1 MWRLRGMQMLEPTSE
16 TSYKKRSIRIR
27 SDLLLGCFGWGL
39 IGWLALLGSLDL
51 CAQDVLPEAPSKPRM
66 PAPLDSKDDSE
77 PKGIT
82 YVSLDPGLKSLF
94 SGEDPKSLAD
104 LKALQDQQ
112 SKVAAKINQVTV
124 NLQHG
129 STQGSGV
136 LINDDGYIL
145 TAAHVAGKPKQK
157 MWVVLHDGRR
167 VEGVSMGVNR
177 DTDAGLVR
185 ILKNRDQNNQPWPHA
200 ALPAVGERVKSGQW
214 CIAGGHPGGWMSD
227 RPAVIRVGRIL
238 RVTDS
243 TIVSD
248 CSLIGGDSGGPLF
261 DLQGKLIGI
270 HSRIGID
277 VDDNMHVPMNVYMDS
292 WDRLANSEAWGVLP
306 GFRPIIGVTADRQSD
321 TKNECVIGTVAPRG
335 PAAKAGIA
343 PGDRIVRF
351 NGTEINS
358 FDRLK
363 EEVDAMVPGE
373 RVNVEVLRDGQKVNL
388 KLIIGVSDEP

>member
-1 MWRLRGMQMLEPTSE
+1 MLRLAKRIVLLCMGLVVLE
-16 TSYKKRSIRIR
+16 
-27 SDLLLGCFGWGL
+27 LLG
-39 IGWLALLGSLDL
+39 ASLQVR
-51 CAQDVLPEAPSKPRM
+51 AQDVLQEAPAKPRM
-66 PAPLDSKDDSE
+66 SAPVDRTVDGE
-77 PKGIT
+77 TKGAT
-82 YVSLDPGLKSLF
+82 YVSLDPSLNRLF
-94 SGEDPKSLAD
+94 SGEDPKSLTD
-104 LKALQDQQ
+104 LKALQTQQ
-112 SKVAAKINQVTV
+112 SKVAAKIHQVTV

-136 LINDDGYIL
+136 LINEEGYIL

-185 ILKNRDQNNQPWPHA
+185 ILKTRDENNQPWPHA
-200 ALPAVGERVKSGQW
+200 ALPAVGERVKTGQW
-214 CIAGGHPGGWMSD
+214 CIAGGHPGGWVSD
-227 RPAVIRVGRIL
+227 RPAVIRIGRIL
-238 RVTDS
+238 AVTDS
-243 TIVSD
+243 TVVSD

-277 VDDNMHVPMNVYMDS
+277 VDDNMHVPMNVYMES

-321 TKNECVIGTVAPRG
+321 TKSECIIGTVAPRG
-335 PAAKAGIA
+335 PAAKAGIV

-351 NGTEINS
+351 HNADITN

-373 RVNVEVLRDGQKVNL
+373 RVNVEVLRDGKKVNL

>member
-1 MWRLRGMQMLEPTSE
+1 MLRLAKPFVLLCTG
-16 TSYKKRSIRIR
+16 
-27 SDLLLGCFGWGL
+27 LLGLGL
-39 IGWLALLGSLDL
+39 VGLGPLGAGVQVH
-51 CAQDVLPEAPSKPRM
+51 AQDVLPEAPAKPRM
-66 PAPLDSKDDSE
+66 SAPVDRTVDGE
-77 PKGIT
+77 TKGAT
-82 YVSLDPGLKSLF
+82 YVSLDPSLNRLF
-94 SGEDPKSLAD
+94 SGEDPKSLTD
-104 LKALQDQQ
+104 LKALQTQQ
-112 SKVAAKINQVTV
+112 SKVAAKIHQVTV

-136 LINDDGYIL
+136 LINEDGYIL

-185 ILKNRDQNNQPWPHA
+185 ILKTRDENNQPWPHA
-200 ALPAVGERVKSGQW
+200 ALPAVGERVKTGQW
-214 CIAGGHPGGWMSD
+214 CIAGGHPGGWVSD

-238 RVTDS
+238 AVTDS
-243 TIVSD
+243 TVVSD

-277 VDDNMHVPMNVYMDS
+277 VDDNMHVPMNVYMES

-321 TKNECVIGTVAPRG
+321 TKSECIIGTVAPRG
-335 PAAKAGIA
+335 PAAKAGIV

-351 NGTEINS
+351 HNAEITN

-373 RVNVEVLRDGQKVNL
+373 RVNVEVLRDGKKVNL

>member
-1 MWRLRGMQMLEPTSE
+1 MGSTAFRGIGMLRLAKRIVLLSTGLVVLE
-16 TSYKKRSIRIR
+16 
-27 SDLLLGCFGWGL
+27 LLG
-39 IGWLALLGSLDL
+39 ASLQVR
-51 CAQDVLPEAPSKPRM
+51 AQDVLPEAPAKPRM
-66 PAPLDSKDDSE
+66 SAPVDRTVDGE
-77 PKGIT
+77 TKGAT
-82 YVSLDPGLKSLF
+82 YVSLDPSLNRLF
-94 SGEDPKSLAD
+94 SGEDPKSLTD
-104 LKALQDQQ
+104 LKALQTQQ
-112 SKVAAKINQVTV
+112 SKVAAKIHQVTV

-136 LINDDGYIL
+136 LINEDGYIL

-185 ILKNRDQNNQPWPHA
+185 ILKTRDENNQPWPHA
-200 ALPAVGERVKSGQW
+200 SLPAVGERVKSGQW
-214 CIAGGHPGGWMSD
+214 CIAGGHPGGWVSD
-227 RPAVIRVGRIL
+227 RPAVIRIGRIL
-238 RVTDS
+238 AVTDS
-243 TIVSD
+243 TVVSD

-277 VDDNMHVPMNVYMDS
+277 VDDNMHVPMNVYMES

-321 TKNECVIGTVAPRG
+321 TKSECIIGTVAPRG
-335 PAAKAGIA
+335 PAAKAGIV

-351 NGTEINS
+351 HNADIAN

-373 RVNVEVLRDGQKVNL
+373 RVNVEVLRDGKKVNL

>member
-1 MWRLRGMQMLEPTSE
+1 MGSTAFRGIGMLRLAKPFVLLCTG
-16 TSYKKRSIRIR
+16 
-27 SDLLLGCFGWGL
+27 LLGLGL
-39 IGWLALLGSLDL
+39 VGLGPLGAGL
-51 CAQDVLPEAPSKPRM
+51 QVHAQDVLPEAPAKPRM
-66 PAPLDSKDDSE
+66 SAPVDRTVDGE
-77 PKGIT
+77 TKGAT
-82 YVSLDPGLKSLF
+82 YVSLDPSLNRLF
-94 SGEDPKSLAD
+94 SGEDPKSLTD
-104 LKALQDQQ
+104 LKALQTQQ
-112 SKVAAKINQVTV
+112 SKVAAKIHQVTV

-136 LINDDGYIL
+136 LINEDGYIL

-185 ILKNRDQNNQPWPHA
+185 ILKTRDENNQPWPHA
-200 ALPAVGERVKSGQW
+200 ALPAVGERVKTGQW
-214 CIAGGHPGGWMSD
+214 CIAGGHPGGWVSD

-238 RVTDS
+238 AVTDS
-243 TIVSD
+243 TVVSD

-277 VDDNMHVPMNVYMDS
+277 VDDNMHVPMNVYMES

-321 TKNECVIGTVAPRG
+321 TKSECIIGTVAPRG
-335 PAAKAGIA
+335 PAAKAGII

-351 NGTEINS
+351 HNAEITN
-358 FDRLK
+358 FDRLT

-373 RVNVEVLRDGQKVNL
+373 RVNVEVLRDGKKVNL

>member
-1 MWRLRGMQMLEPTSE
+1 MLQPASDNGCEKS
-16 TSYKKRSIRIR
+16 SIRLQTVGFFALFCLSSAIWCIR
-27 SDLLLGCFGWGL
+27 ATG
-39 IGWLALLGSLDL
+39 
-51 CAQDVLPEAPSKPRM
+51 QDVLPEGPLKSKVAAPS
-66 PAPLDSKDDSE
+66 DSGVGGE

-82 YVSLDPGLKSLF
+82 FVSLDPILDRLF
-94 SGEDPKSLAD
+94 LGEDPKSLAD
-104 LKALQDQQ
+104 LKSLQTQQ
-112 SKVAAKINQVTV
+112 SKVAAKIHQVTV

-136 LINDDGYIL
+136 LINEDGYIL

-167 VEGVSMGVNR
+167 VEAVSMGVNR

-200 ALPAVGERVKSGQW
+200 TLPAVGERVKTGQW

-277 VDDNMHVPMNVYMDS
+277 VDDNMHVPMTVYMDS

-321 TKNECVIGTVAPRG
+321 TKSECVIGTVAPRG
-335 PAAKAGIA
+335 PAAKAGIM

-351 NGTEINS
+351 NSAEITS

-373 RVNVEVLRDGQKVNL
+373 RVSIEVLRDGQKVNL

>member
-1 MWRLRGMQMLEPTSE
+1 MGSTAFRGIGMLRLAKRIVLLCSGLVVLE
-16 TSYKKRSIRIR
+16 
-27 SDLLLGCFGWGL
+27 LLG
-39 IGWLALLGSLDL
+39 ASLQVR
-51 CAQDVLPEAPSKPRM
+51 AQDVLPEAPAKPRM
-66 PAPLDSKDDSE
+66 SAPVDRTVDGE
-77 PKGIT
+77 TKGAT
-82 YVSLDPGLKSLF
+82 YVSLDPSLNRLF
-94 SGEDPKSLAD
+94 SGEDPKSLTD
-104 LKALQDQQ
+104 LKALQTQQ
-112 SKVAAKINQVTV
+112 SKVAAKIHQVTV

-136 LINDDGYIL
+136 LINEEGYIL

-185 ILKNRDQNNQPWPHA
+185 ILKTRDENNQPWPHA
-200 ALPAVGERVKSGQW
+200 ALPAVGERVKTGQW
-214 CIAGGHPGGWMSD
+214 CIAGGHPGGWVSD
-227 RPAVIRVGRIL
+227 RPAVIRIGRIL
-238 RVTDS
+238 AVTDS
-243 TIVSD
+243 TVVSD

-277 VDDNMHVPMNVYMDS
+277 VDDNMHVPMNVYMES

-321 TKNECVIGTVAPRG
+321 TKSECIIGTVAPRG
-335 PAAKAGIA
+335 PAAKAGIV

-351 NGTEINS
+351 HNADITN

-373 RVNVEVLRDGQKVNL
+373 RVNVEVLRDGKRVNL

>member
-1 MWRLRGMQMLEPTSE
+1 MLRLAKPFVLLCTG
-16 TSYKKRSIRIR
+16 
-27 SDLLLGCFGWGL
+27 LLGLGL
-39 IGWLALLGSLDL
+39 VGLGPLGVGL
-51 CAQDVLPEAPSKPRM
+51 QVHAQDVLPEAPAKPRM
-66 PAPLDSKDDSE
+66 SAPVDRTVDGE
-77 PKGIT
+77 TKGAT
-82 YVSLDPGLKSLF
+82 YVSLDPSLNRLF
-94 SGEDPKSLAD
+94 SGEDPKSLTD
-104 LKALQDQQ
+104 LKALQTQQ
-112 SKVAAKINQVTV
+112 SKVAAKIHQVTV

-136 LINDDGYIL
+136 LINEDGYIL

-185 ILKNRDQNNQPWPHA
+185 ILKTRDENNQPWPHA
-200 ALPAVGERVKSGQW
+200 ALPAVGERVKTGQW
-214 CIAGGHPGGWMSD
+214 CIAGGHPGGWVSD

-238 RVTDS
+238 AVTDS
-243 TIVSD
+243 TVVSD

-277 VDDNMHVPMNVYMDS
+277 VDDNMHVPMNVYMES

-321 TKNECVIGTVAPRG
+321 TKSECIIGTVAPRG
-335 PAAKAGIA
+335 PAAKAGIV

-351 NGTEINS
+351 HNAEITN

-373 RVNVEVLRDGQKVNL
+373 RVNVEVLRDGKKVNL

>member
-1 MWRLRGMQMLEPTSE
+1 MLRLAKPFVLLCTG
-16 TSYKKRSIRIR
+16 
-27 SDLLLGCFGWGL
+27 LLGLGL
-39 IGWLALLGSLDL
+39 VGLGPLGAGL
-51 CAQDVLPEAPSKPRM
+51 QVHAQDVLPEAPAKPRM
-66 PAPLDSKDDSE
+66 SAPVDRTVDGE
-77 PKGIT
+77 TKGAT
-82 YVSLDPGLKSLF
+82 YVSLDPSLNRLF
-94 SGEDPKSLAD
+94 SGEDPKSLTD
-104 LKALQDQQ
+104 LKALQTQQ
-112 SKVAAKINQVTV
+112 SKVAAKIHQVTV

-136 LINDDGYIL
+136 LINEDGYIL

-185 ILKNRDQNNQPWPHA
+185 ILKTRDENNQPWPHA
-200 ALPAVGERVKSGQW
+200 ALPAVGERVKTGQW
-214 CIAGGHPGGWMSD
+214 CIAGGHPGGWVSD

-238 RVTDS
+238 AVTDS
-243 TIVSD
+243 TVVSD

-261 DLQGKLIGI
+261 DLQGKLVGI

-277 VDDNMHVPMNVYMDS
+277 VDDNMHVPMNVYMES

-321 TKNECVIGTVAPRG
+321 TKSECIIGTVAPRG
-335 PAAKAGIA
+335 PAAKAGII

-351 NGTEINS
+351 HNAEITN

-373 RVNVEVLRDGQKVNL
+373 RVNVEVLRDGKKVNL

>member
-1 MWRLRGMQMLEPTSE
+1 MLRLAKPFVLLCTG
-16 TSYKKRSIRIR
+16 
-27 SDLLLGCFGWGL
+27 LLGLGL
-39 IGWLALLGSLDL
+39 VGLGPLGAGL
-51 CAQDVLPEAPSKPRM
+51 QVHAQDVLPEVPAKPRM
-66 PAPLDSKDDSE
+66 SAPVDRTVDGE
-77 PKGIT
+77 TKGAT
-82 YVSLDPGLKSLF
+82 YVSLDPSLNRLF
-94 SGEDPKSLAD
+94 SGEDPKSLTD
-104 LKALQDQQ
+104 LKALQTQQ
-112 SKVAAKINQVTV
+112 SKVAAKIHQVTV

-136 LINDDGYIL
+136 LINEDGYIL

-185 ILKNRDQNNQPWPHA
+185 ILKTRDENNQPWPHA
-200 ALPAVGERVKSGQW
+200 ALPAVGERVKTGQW
-214 CIAGGHPGGWMSD
+214 CIAGGHPGGWVSD

-238 RVTDS
+238 AVTDS
-243 TIVSD
+243 TVVSD

-277 VDDNMHVPMNVYMDS
+277 VDDNMHVPMNVYMES

-321 TKNECVIGTVAPRG
+321 TKSECIIGTVAPRG
-335 PAAKAGIA
+335 PAAKAGIV

-351 NGTEINS
+351 HNAEITN

-373 RVNVEVLRDGQKVNL
+373 RVNVEVLRDGKKVNL

>member
-1 MWRLRGMQMLEPTSE
+1 MLRLAKPFV
-16 TSYKKRSIRIR
+16 
-27 SDLLLGCFGWGL
+27 LLCTGL
-39 IGWLALLGSLDL
+39 IGLGLVGL
-51 CAQDVLPEAPSKPRM
+51 GPLGAGLQVHAQDVLPEAPAKPRM
-66 PAPLDSKDDSE
+66 SAPVDRTVDGE
-77 PKGIT
+77 TKGAT
-82 YVSLDPGLKSLF
+82 YVSLDPSLNRLF
-94 SGEDPKSLAD
+94 SGEDPKSLTD
-104 LKALQDQQ
+104 LKALQTQQ
-112 SKVAAKINQVTV
+112 SKVAAKIHQVTV

-136 LINDDGYIL
+136 LINEDGYIL

-185 ILKNRDQNNQPWPHA
+185 ILKTRDENNQPWPHA
-200 ALPAVGERVKSGQW
+200 ALPAVGERVKTGQW
-214 CIAGGHPGGWMSD
+214 CIAGGHPGGWVSD

-238 RVTDS
+238 AVTDS
-243 TIVSD
+243 TVVSD

-277 VDDNMHVPMNVYMDS
+277 VDDNMHVPMNVYMES

-321 TKNECVIGTVAPRG
+321 TKSECIIGTVAPRG
-335 PAAKAGIA
+335 PAAKAGIV
-343 PGDRIVRF
+343 PGDRIIRF
-351 NGTEINS
+351 HNAEITN

-373 RVNVEVLRDGQKVNL
+373 RVNVEVLRDGKKVNL

>member
-1 MWRLRGMQMLEPTSE
+1 MLRLAKRIVLLSTGLVVLE
-16 TSYKKRSIRIR
+16 
-27 SDLLLGCFGWGL
+27 LLG
-39 IGWLALLGSLDL
+39 ASLQVR
-51 CAQDVLPEAPSKPRM
+51 AQDVLPEAPAKPRM
-66 PAPLDSKDDSE
+66 SAPVDRTVDGE
-77 PKGIT
+77 TKGAT
-82 YVSLDPGLKSLF
+82 YVSLDPSLNRLF
-94 SGEDPKSLAD
+94 SGEDPKSLTD
-104 LKALQDQQ
+104 LKALQTQQ
-112 SKVAAKINQVTV
+112 SKVAAKIHQVTV

-136 LINDDGYIL
+136 LINEEGYIL

-185 ILKNRDQNNQPWPHA
+185 ILKTRDENNQPWPHA
-200 ALPAVGERVKSGQW
+200 ALPAVGERVKTGQW
-214 CIAGGHPGGWMSD
+214 CIAGGHPGGWVSD
-227 RPAVIRVGRIL
+227 RPAVIRIGRIL
-238 RVTDS
+238 AVTD
-243 TIVSD
+243 TTVVSD

-277 VDDNMHVPMNVYMDS
+277 VDDNMHVPMNVYMES

-321 TKNECVIGTVAPRG
+321 TKSECIIGTVAPRG
-335 PAAKAGIA
+335 PAAKAGIV

-351 NGTEINS
+351 HNADITN

-373 RVNVEVLRDGQKVNL
+373 RVNVEVLRDGKKVNL

>member
-1 MWRLRGMQMLEPTSE
+1 MLRLAKPFV
-16 TSYKKRSIRIR
+16 
-27 SDLLLGCFGWGL
+27 LLCTGL
-39 IGWLALLGSLDL
+39 IGLGLVGL
-51 CAQDVLPEAPSKPRM
+51 GPLGAGLQVHAQDVLPEAPAKPRM
-66 PAPLDSKDDSE
+66 SAPVDRTVDGE
-77 PKGIT
+77 TKGAT
-82 YVSLDPGLKSLF
+82 YVSLDPSLNRLF
-94 SGEDPKSLAD
+94 SGEDPKSLTD
-104 LKALQDQQ
+104 LKALQTQQ
-112 SKVAAKINQVTV
+112 SKVAAKIHQVTV

-136 LINDDGYIL
+136 LINEDGYIL

-185 ILKNRDQNNQPWPHA
+185 ILKTRDENNQPWPHA
-200 ALPAVGERVKSGQW
+200 ALPAVGERVKTGQW
-214 CIAGGHPGGWMSD
+214 CIAGGHPGGWVSD

-238 RVTDS
+238 AVTDS
-243 TIVSD
+243 TVVSD

-277 VDDNMHVPMNVYMDS
+277 VDDNMHVPMNVYMES

-321 TKNECVIGTVAPRG
+321 TKSECIIGTVAPRG
-335 PAAKAGIA
+335 PAAKAGIV

-351 NGTEINS
+351 HNAEITN

-373 RVNVEVLRDGQKVNL
+373 RVNVEVLRDGKKVNL

>member
-1 MWRLRGMQMLEPTSE
+1 MLEPTSK
-16 TSYKKRSIRIR
+16 TCGGKSSNRIYPDVLVGFFWFMAVIC
-27 SDLLLGCFGWGL
+27 SLGV
-39 IGWLALLGSLDL
+39 S
-51 CAQDVLPEAPSKPRM
+51 AQDVLPEAPSKPRM
-66 PAPLDSKDDSE
+66 PVPKDAKSDTE
-77 PKGIT
+77 PKGTT
-82 YVSLDPGLKSLF
+82 YVSLDPSLKSLF
-94 SGEDPKSLAD
+94 QGEDPKSLAD

-136 LINDDGYIL
+136 LINEDGYIL

-214 CIAGGHPGGWMSD
+214 CIAGGHPGGWMAD

-321 TKNECVIGTVAPRG
+321 TKNECVVGTVAPRG

-358 FDRLK
+358 FDKLK
-363 EEVDAMVPGE
+363 EEVDSMVPGE
-373 RVNVEVLRDGQKVNL
+373 RVNIEVLRDGQKVNL

>member
-1 MWRLRGMQMLEPTSE
+1 MGSTAFRGIGMLRLAKPFVLLCTG
-16 TSYKKRSIRIR
+16 
-27 SDLLLGCFGWGL
+27 LLGLGL
-39 IGWLALLGSLDL
+39 VGLGPLGAGL
-51 CAQDVLPEAPSKPRM
+51 QVHAQDVLPEAPAKPRM
-66 PAPLDSKDDSE
+66 SAPVDRTVDGE
-77 PKGIT
+77 TKGAT
-82 YVSLDPGLKSLF
+82 YVSLDPSLNRLF
-94 SGEDPKSLAD
+94 SGEDPKSLTD
-104 LKALQDQQ
+104 LKALQTQQ
-112 SKVAAKINQVTV
+112 SKVAAKIHQVTV

-136 LINDDGYIL
+136 LINEDGYIL

-185 ILKNRDQNNQPWPHA
+185 ILKTRDENNQPWPHA
-200 ALPAVGERVKSGQW
+200 ALPAVGERVKTGQW
-214 CIAGGHPGGWMSD
+214 CIAGGHPGGWVSD

-238 RVTDS
+238 AVTDS
-243 TIVSD
+243 TVVSD

-277 VDDNMHVPMNVYMDS
+277 VDDNMHVPMNVYMES

-321 TKNECVIGTVAPRG
+321 TKSECIIGTVAPRG
-335 PAAKAGIA
+335 PAAKAGIV

-351 NGTEINS
+351 HNAEITN

-373 RVNVEVLRDGQKVNL
+373 RVNVEVLRDGKKVNL

>member
-1 MWRLRGMQMLEPTSE
+1 MLRLAKPFVLLCTG
-16 TSYKKRSIRIR
+16 
-27 SDLLLGCFGWGL
+27 LLGLGL
-39 IGWLALLGSLDL
+39 VGLGPLGAGL
-51 CAQDVLPEAPSKPRM
+51 QVHAQDVLPEAPAKPRM
-66 PAPLDSKDDSE
+66 SAPVDRTVDGE
-77 PKGIT
+77 TKGAT
-82 YVSLDPGLKSLF
+82 YVSLDPGLNRLF
-94 SGEDPKSLAD
+94 SGEDPKSLTD
-104 LKALQDQQ
+104 LKALQTQQ
-112 SKVAAKINQVTV
+112 SKVAAKIHQVTV

-136 LINDDGYIL
+136 LINEDGYIL

-185 ILKNRDQNNQPWPHA
+185 ILKTRDENNQPWPHA
-200 ALPAVGERVKSGQW
+200 ALPAVGERVKTGQW
-214 CIAGGHPGGWMSD
+214 CIAGGHPGGWVSD

-238 RVTDS
+238 AVTDS
-243 TIVSD
+243 TVVSD

-277 VDDNMHVPMNVYMDS
+277 VDDNMHVPMNVYMES

-321 TKNECVIGTVAPRG
+321 TKSECIIGTVAPRG
-335 PAAKAGIA
+335 PAAKAGIV

-351 NGTEINS
+351 HNAEITN

-373 RVNVEVLRDGQKVNL
+373 RVNVEVLRDGKKVNL

>member
-1 MWRLRGMQMLEPTSE
+1 LKSKV
-16 TSYKKRSIRIR
+16 S
-27 SDLLLGCFGWGL
+27 
-39 IGWLALLGSLDL
+39 
-51 CAQDVLPEAPSKPRM
+51 APS
-66 PAPLDSKDDSE
+66 DSGVGGE

-82 YVSLDPGLKSLF
+82 FVSLDPTLDRLF
-94 SGEDPKSLAD
+94 LGEDPKSLAD
-104 LKALQDQQ
+104 LKALQTQQ
-112 SKVAAKINQVTV
+112 SKVAAKIHQVTV

-136 LINDDGYIL
+136 LINEDGYIL

-167 VEGVSMGVNR
+167 VEAVSMGVNR

-200 ALPAVGERVKSGQW
+200 TLPAVGERVKTGQW

-277 VDDNMHVPMNVYMDS
+277 VDDNMHVPMTVYMES

-321 TKNECVIGTVAPRG
+321 TKRECVIGTVAPRG
-335 PAAKAGIA
+335 PAAKAGII

-351 NGTEINS
+351 NSAEITS

-373 RVNVEVLRDGQKVNL
+373 RVSIEVLRDGQKVNL

>member
-1 MWRLRGMQMLEPTSE
+1 MGSTAFRGIGMLRLAKPFV
-16 TSYKKRSIRIR
+16 
-27 SDLLLGCFGWGL
+27 LLCTGLVGLGLVGL
-39 IGWLALLGSLDL
+39 GPLGAGLQVH
-51 CAQDVLPEAPSKPRM
+51 AQDVLPEAPAKPRM
-66 PAPLDSKDDSE
+66 SAPVDRTVDGE
-77 PKGIT
+77 TKGAT
-82 YVSLDPGLKSLF
+82 YVSLDPSLNRLF
-94 SGEDPKSLAD
+94 SGEDPKSLTD
-104 LKALQDQQ
+104 LKALQTQQ
-112 SKVAAKINQVTV
+112 SKVAAKIHQVTV

-136 LINDDGYIL
+136 LINEDGYIL

-185 ILKNRDQNNQPWPHA
+185 IRKTRDENNQPWPHA
-200 ALPAVGERVKSGQW
+200 ALPAVGERVKTGQW
-214 CIAGGHPGGWMSD
+214 CIAGGHPGGWVSD

-238 RVTDS
+238 AVTDS
-243 TIVSD
+243 TVVSD

-277 VDDNMHVPMNVYMDS
+277 VDDNMHVPMNVYMES

-321 TKNECVIGTVAPRG
+321 TKSECIIGTVAPRG
-335 PAAKAGIA
+335 PAAKAGIV

-351 NGTEINS
+351 HNAEITN

-373 RVNVEVLRDGQKVNL
+373 RVNVEVLRDGKKVNL

>member
-1 MWRLRGMQMLEPTSE
+1 MLRLAKPFV
-16 TSYKKRSIRIR
+16 
-27 SDLLLGCFGWGL
+27 LLCTGLVGLGLVGL
-39 IGWLALLGSLDL
+39 GPLGASLQVH
-51 CAQDVLPEAPSKPRM
+51 AQDVLPEAPAKPRM
-66 PAPLDSKDDSE
+66 SAPVDRTVDGE
-77 PKGIT
+77 TKGAT
-82 YVSLDPGLKSLF
+82 YVSLDPSLNRLF
-94 SGEDPKSLAD
+94 SGEDPKSLTD
-104 LKALQDQQ
+104 LKALQTQQ
-112 SKVAAKINQVTV
+112 SKVAAKIHQVTV

-136 LINDDGYIL
+136 LINEDGYIL

-185 ILKNRDQNNQPWPHA
+185 ILKTRDENNQPWPHA
-200 ALPAVGERVKSGQW
+200 ALPAVGERVKTGQW
-214 CIAGGHPGGWMSD
+214 CIAGGHPGGWVSD

-238 RVTDS
+238 AVTDS
-243 TIVSD
+243 TVVSD

-277 VDDNMHVPMNVYMDS
+277 VDDNMHVPMNVYMES

-321 TKNECVIGTVAPRG
+321 TKSECIIGTVAPRG
-335 PAAKAGIA
+335 PAAKAGIV

-351 NGTEINS
+351 HNAEITN

-373 RVNVEVLRDGQKVNL
+373 RVNVEVLRDGKKVNL

>member
-1 MWRLRGMQMLEPTSE
+1 MLEPTSKTCGE
-16 TSYKKRSIRIR
+16 KSSNRIYPDVLVGFFWFMAVIC
-27 SDLLLGCFGWGL
+27 SLGV
-39 IGWLALLGSLDL
+39 S
-51 CAQDVLPEAPSKPRM
+51 AQDVLPEAPSKPRM
-66 PAPLDSKDDSE
+66 PVPKDAKSDTE
-77 PKGIT
+77 PKGTT
-82 YVSLDPGLKSLF
+82 YVSLDPSLKSLF
-94 SGEDPKSLAD
+94 QGEDPKSLAD

-136 LINDDGYIL
+136 LINEDGYIL

-214 CIAGGHPGGWMSD
+214 CIAGGHPGGWMAD

-277 VDDNMHVPMNVYMDS
+277 VDDNMHVPMNVYMES

-321 TKNECVIGTVAPRG
+321 TKNECVVGTVAPRG

-358 FDRLK
+358 FDKLK
-363 EEVDAMVPGE
+363 EEVDSMVPGE
-373 RVNVEVLRDGQKVNL
+373 RVNIEVLRDGQKVNL

>member
-1 MWRLRGMQMLEPTSE
+1 MLRLAKPFV
-16 TSYKKRSIRIR
+16 
-27 SDLLLGCFGWGL
+27 LLCTGL
-39 IGWLALLGSLDL
+39 IGLGLVGL
-51 CAQDVLPEAPSKPRM
+51 GPLGAGLQVHAQDVLPEVPAKPRM
-66 PAPLDSKDDSE
+66 SAPVDRTVDGE
-77 PKGIT
+77 TKGAT
-82 YVSLDPGLKSLF
+82 YVSLDPSLNRLF
-94 SGEDPKSLAD
+94 SGEDPKSLTD
-104 LKALQDQQ
+104 LKALQTQQ
-112 SKVAAKINQVTV
+112 SKVAAKIHQVTV

-136 LINDDGYIL
+136 LINEDGYIL

-185 ILKNRDQNNQPWPHA
+185 ILKTRDENNQPWPHA
-200 ALPAVGERVKSGQW
+200 ALPAVGERVKTGQW
-214 CIAGGHPGGWMSD
+214 CIAGGHPGGWVSD

-238 RVTDS
+238 AVTDS
-243 TIVSD
+243 TVVSD

-261 DLQGKLIGI
+261 DLQGKLVGI

-277 VDDNMHVPMNVYMDS
+277 VDDNMHVPMNVYMES

-321 TKNECVIGTVAPRG
+321 TKSECIIGTVAPRG
-335 PAAKAGIA
+335 PAAKAGIV

-351 NGTEINS
+351 HNAEITN

-373 RVNVEVLRDGQKVNL
+373 RVNVEVLRDGKKVNL

>member
-1 MWRLRGMQMLEPTSE
+1 MSAPVDRNTDGE
-16 TSYKKRSIRIR
+16 T
-27 SDLLLGCFGWGL
+27 
-39 IGWLALLGSLDL
+39 
-51 CAQDVLPEAPSKPRM
+51 
-66 PAPLDSKDDSE
+66 
-77 PKGIT
+77 KGAT
-82 YVSLDPGLKSLF
+82 YVSLDPSLNRLF
-94 SGEDPKSLAD
+94 SGEDPKSLTD
-104 LKALQDQQ
+104 LKALQTQQ
-112 SKVAAKINQVTV
+112 SKVAAKIHQVTV

-136 LINDDGYIL
+136 LINEEGYIL

-185 ILKNRDQNNQPWPHA
+185 ILKTRDENNQPWPHA
-200 ALPAVGERVKSGQW
+200 ALPAVGERVKTGQW
-214 CIAGGHPGGWMSD
+214 CIAGGHPGGWVSD
-227 RPAVIRVGRIL
+227 RPAVIRIGRIL
-238 RVTDS
+238 AVTDS
-243 TIVSD
+243 TVVSD

-277 VDDNMHVPMNVYMDS
+277 VDDNMHVPMNVYMES

-321 TKNECVIGTVAPRG
+321 TKSECIIGTVAPRG
-335 PAAKAGIA
+335 PAAKAGII

-351 NGTEINS
+351 HNADITN

-373 RVNVEVLRDGQKVNL
+373 RVNVEVLRDGKKVNL

>member
-1 MWRLRGMQMLEPTSE
+1 MLQPASDNGCEKS
-16 TSYKKRSIRIR
+16 SIR
-27 SDLLLGCFGWGL
+27 LQTVGF
-39 IGWLALLGSLDL
+39 LALFCLSSAIWCIRATG
-51 CAQDVLPEAPSKPRM
+51 QDVLPEAPLKSKVA
-66 PAPLDSKDDSE
+66 APSDSGVGGE

-82 YVSLDPGLKSLF
+82 FVSLDPILDRLF
-94 SGEDPKSLAD
+94 LGEDPKSLAD
-104 LKALQDQQ
+104 LKALQTQQ
-112 SKVAAKINQVTV
+112 SKVAAKIHQVTV

-136 LINDDGYIL
+136 LINEDGYIL

-167 VEGVSMGVNR
+167 VEAVSMGVNR

-200 ALPAVGERVKSGQW
+200 TLPAVGERVKTGQW

-277 VDDNMHVPMNVYMDS
+277 VDDNMHVPMTVYMDS

-321 TKNECVIGTVAPRG
+321 TKSECVIGTVAPRG
-335 PAAKAGIA
+335 PAAKAGIM

-351 NGTEINS
+351 NSAEITS

-373 RVNVEVLRDGQKVNL
+373 RVSIEVLRDGQKVNL

>member
-1 MWRLRGMQMLEPTSE
+1 MLRLAKPFV
-16 TSYKKRSIRIR
+16 
-27 SDLLLGCFGWGL
+27 LLCTGLVGLGLVGL
-39 IGWLALLGSLDL
+39 GPLGAGLQVH
-51 CAQDVLPEAPSKPRM
+51 AQDVLPEAPAKPRM
-66 PAPLDSKDDSE
+66 SAPVDRTVDGE
-77 PKGIT
+77 TKGAT
-82 YVSLDPGLKSLF
+82 YVSLDPSLNRLF
-94 SGEDPKSLAD
+94 SGEDPKSLTD
-104 LKALQDQQ
+104 LKALQTQQ
-112 SKVAAKINQVTV
+112 SKVAAKIHQVTV

-136 LINDDGYIL
+136 LINEDGYIL

-185 ILKNRDQNNQPWPHA
+185 ILKTRDENNQPWPHA
-200 ALPAVGERVKSGQW
+200 ALPAVGERVKTGQW
-214 CIAGGHPGGWMSD
+214 CIAGGHPGGWVSD

-238 RVTDS
+238 DVTDS
-243 TIVSD
+243 TVVSD

-277 VDDNMHVPMNVYMDS
+277 VDDNMHVPMNVYMES

-321 TKNECVIGTVAPRG
+321 TKSECIIGTVAPRG
-335 PAAKAGIA
+335 PAAKAGII

-351 NGTEINS
+351 HNAEITN

-373 RVNVEVLRDGQKVNL
+373 RVNVEVLRDGKKVNL

>member
-1 MWRLRGMQMLEPTSE
+1 MLRLAKPFVLFCTGLVG
-16 TSYKKRSIRIR
+16 
-27 SDLLLGCFGWGL
+27 LGLVGL
-39 IGWLALLGSLDL
+39 APLGASVQVH
-51 CAQDVLPEAPSKPRM
+51 AQDVLPEAPAKPRM
-66 PAPLDSKDDSE
+66 SAPVDRTVDGE
-77 PKGIT
+77 TKGAT
-82 YVSLDPGLKSLF
+82 YVSLDPSLNRLF
-94 SGEDPKSLAD
+94 SGEDPKSLTD
-104 LKALQDQQ
+104 LKALQTQQ
-112 SKVAAKINQVTV
+112 SKVAAKIHQVTV

-136 LINDDGYIL
+136 LINEDGYIL

-185 ILKNRDQNNQPWPHA
+185 ILKTRDENNQPWPHA
-200 ALPAVGERVKSGQW
+200 ALPAVGERVKTGQW
-214 CIAGGHPGGWMSD
+214 CIAGGHPGGWISD
-227 RPAVIRVGRIL
+227 RPAVIRIGRIL
-238 RVTDS
+238 AVTDS
-243 TIVSD
+243 TVVSD

-277 VDDNMHVPMNVYMDS
+277 VDDNMHVPMNVYMES

-321 TKNECVIGTVAPRG
+321 TKSECIIGTVAPRG
-335 PAAKAGIA
+335 PAAKAGIV
-343 PGDRIVRF
+343 PGDRIIRF
-351 NGTEINS
+351 HNAEITN

-373 RVNVEVLRDGQKVNL
+373 RVNVEVLRDGKKVNL

>member
-1 MWRLRGMQMLEPTSE
+1 MLRLAKPFV
-16 TSYKKRSIRIR
+16 
-27 SDLLLGCFGWGL
+27 LLCTGLVGLGLVGL
-39 IGWLALLGSLDL
+39 GPLGAGLQVH
-51 CAQDVLPEAPSKPRM
+51 AQDVLPEAPAKPRM
-66 PAPLDSKDDSE
+66 SAPVDRTVDGE
-77 PKGIT
+77 TKGAT
-82 YVSLDPGLKSLF
+82 YVSLDPSLNRLF
-94 SGEDPKSLAD
+94 SGEDPKSLTD
-104 LKALQDQQ
+104 LKALQTQQ
-112 SKVAAKINQVTV
+112 SKVAAKIHQVTV

-136 LINDDGYIL
+136 LINEDGYIL

-185 ILKNRDQNNQPWPHA
+185 ILKTRDENNQPWPHA
-200 ALPAVGERVKSGQW
+200 ALPAVGERVKTGQW
-214 CIAGGHPGGWMSD
+214 CIAGGHPGGWVSD

-238 RVTDS
+238 AVTDS
-243 TIVSD
+243 TVVSD

-277 VDDNMHVPMNVYMDS
+277 VDDNMHVPMNVYMES

-321 TKNECVIGTVAPRG
+321 TKSECIIGTVAPRG
-335 PAAKAGIA
+335 PAAKAGIV

-351 NGTEINS
+351 HNAEITN

-373 RVNVEVLRDGQKVNL
+373 RVNVEVLRDGKKVNL

>member
-1 MWRLRGMQMLEPTSE
+1 MLRLTNRFV
-16 TSYKKRSIRIR
+16 
-27 SDLLLGCFGWGL
+27 LLCS
-39 IGWLALLGSLDL
+39 ALLGLGLVAASLPAY
-51 CAQDVLPEAPSKPRM
+51 AQDVLPEAPSKQRM
-66 PAPLDSKDDSE
+66 AAPVDRNTDGE
-77 PKGIT
+77 PKGAT
-82 YVSLDPGLKSLF
+82 YVSLDPSLDRLF
-94 SGEDPKSLAD
+94 SGEDPKTLTD
-104 LKALQDQQ
+104 LKALQTQQ
-112 SKVAAKINQVTV
+112 SKVAGKVHQVTV

-136 LINDDGYIL
+136 LINEDGYIL

-167 VEGVSMGVNR
+167 VEGISMGVNR

-185 ILKNRDQNNQPWPHA
+185 ILKTRDENNQPWPHA

-214 CIAGGHPGGWMSD
+214 CIAGGHPGGWVSD
-227 RPAVIRVGRIL
+227 RPAVIRVGRVL
-238 RVTDS
+238 GVTDS
-243 TIVSD
+243 TVVTD

-277 VDDNMHVPMNVYMDS
+277 VDDNMHVPMNVYMES

-321 TKNECVIGTVAPRG
+321 TKSECIIGTVAPRG
-335 PAAKAGIA
+335 PAAKAGIV

-351 NGTEINS
+351 HNADITS

-373 RVNVEVLRDGQKVNL
+373 KVNVEVLRDGKKVNL

>member
-1 MWRLRGMQMLEPTSE
+1 MLRLAKPFV
-16 TSYKKRSIRIR
+16 
-27 SDLLLGCFGWGL
+27 LLCTGLVGLGLVGL
-39 IGWLALLGSLDL
+39 GPLGAGLQVH
-51 CAQDVLPEAPSKPRM
+51 AQDVLPEAPAKPRM
-66 PAPLDSKDDSE
+66 SAPVDRTVDGE
-77 PKGIT
+77 TKGAT
-82 YVSLDPGLKSLF
+82 YVSLDPSLNRLF
-94 SGEDPKSLAD
+94 SGEDPKSLTD
-104 LKALQDQQ
+104 LKALQTQQ
-112 SKVAAKINQVTV
+112 SKVAAKIHQVTV

-136 LINDDGYIL
+136 LINEDGYIL

-185 ILKNRDQNNQPWPHA
+185 ILKTRDENNQPWPHA
-200 ALPAVGERVKSGQW
+200 ALPAVGERVKTGQW
-214 CIAGGHPGGWMSD
+214 CIAGGHPGGWVSD

-238 RVTDS
+238 AVTDS
-243 TIVSD
+243 TVVSD

-261 DLQGKLIGI
+261 DLQGKLVGI

-277 VDDNMHVPMNVYMDS
+277 VDDNMHVPMNVYMES

-321 TKNECVIGTVAPRG
+321 TKSECIIGTVAPRG
-335 PAAKAGIA
+335 PAAKAGII

-351 NGTEINS
+351 HNAEITN

-373 RVNVEVLRDGQKVNL
+373 RVNVEVLRDGKKVNL

>member
-1 MWRLRGMQMLEPTSE
+1 MGSTAFRGIGMLRLAKPFVLFCTGLVG
-16 TSYKKRSIRIR
+16 
-27 SDLLLGCFGWGL
+27 LGLVGLGLLG
-39 IGWLALLGSLDL
+39 ASVQVH
-51 CAQDVLPEAPSKPRM
+51 AQDVLPEAPAKPRM
-66 PAPLDSKDDSE
+66 SAPVDRTVDGE
-77 PKGIT
+77 TKGAT
-82 YVSLDPGLKSLF
+82 YVSLDPSLNRLF
-94 SGEDPKSLAD
+94 SGEDPKSLTD
-104 LKALQDQQ
+104 LKALQTQQ
-112 SKVAAKINQVTV
+112 SKVAAKIHQVTV

-136 LINDDGYIL
+136 LINEDGYIL

-185 ILKNRDQNNQPWPHA
+185 ILKTRDENNQPWPHA
-200 ALPAVGERVKSGQW
+200 ALPAVGERVKTGQW
-214 CIAGGHPGGWMSD
+214 CIAGGHPGGWISD
-227 RPAVIRVGRIL
+227 RPAVIRIGRIL
-238 RVTDS
+238 AVTDS
-243 TIVSD
+243 TVVSD

-277 VDDNMHVPMNVYMDS
+277 VDDNMHVPMNVYMES

-321 TKNECVIGTVAPRG
+321 TKSECIIGTVAPRG
-335 PAAKAGIA
+335 PAAKAGIV
-343 PGDRIVRF
+343 PGDRIIRF
-351 NGTEINS
+351 HNAEITN

-373 RVNVEVLRDGQKVNL
+373 RVNVEVLRDGKKVNL

>member
-1 MWRLRGMQMLEPTSE
+1 MLEPTSE
-16 TSYKKRSIRIR
+16 TSYKKRSVRIC
-27 SDLLLGCFGWGL
+27 SDLRLGFFGWGF
-39 IGWLALLGSLDL
+39 IGWLALLGCLDVS
-51 CAQDVLPEAPSKPRM
+51 AQDVLPEAPSKPRM
-66 PAPLDSKDDSE
+66 PAPLDTKDDAE

-94 SGEDPKSLAD
+94 LGEDPKSLAD

-136 LINDDGYIL
+136 LINEDGYIL

-373 RVNVEVLRDGQKVNL
+373 RVNIEVLRDGKKVNL

>member
-1 MWRLRGMQMLEPTSE
+1 
-16 TSYKKRSIRIR
+16 
-27 SDLLLGCFGWGL
+27 
-39 IGWLALLGSLDL
+39 
-51 CAQDVLPEAPSKPRM
+51 M
-66 PAPLDSKDDSE
+66 PAPLDTRDDSE
-77 PKGIT
+77 PKGTT
-82 YVSLDPGLKSLF
+82 YVSLDPSLKSLF
-94 SGEDPKSLAD
+94 LGEDPRTLAD

-112 SKVAAKINQVTV
+112 SKVAAKIHQVTV

-136 LINDDGYIL
+136 LINEDGYIL

-214 CIAGGHPGGWMSD
+214 CIAGGHPGGWMPD

-358 FDRLK
+358 FDKLK
-363 EEVDAMVPGE
+363 EEVDSMVPGE
-373 RVNVEVLRDGQKVNL
+373 RVNIEVLRDGQKVNL

>member
-1 MWRLRGMQMLEPTSE
+1 
-16 TSYKKRSIRIR
+16 
-27 SDLLLGCFGWGL
+27 
-39 IGWLALLGSLDL
+39 
-51 CAQDVLPEAPSKPRM
+51 M
-66 PAPLDSKDDSE
+66 PAPLDTKDDAE

-94 SGEDPKSLAD
+94 LGEDPKSLAD

-136 LINDDGYIL
+136 LINEDGYIL

-373 RVNVEVLRDGQKVNL
+373 RVNIEVLRDGQKVNL

>member
-1 MWRLRGMQMLEPTSE
+1 MLEPTSE
-16 TSYKKRSIRIR
+16 TSYKKRSVRIC
-27 SDLLLGCFGWGL
+27 SDLRLGFFGWGF
-39 IGWLALLGSLDL
+39 IGWLALLGCLDVS
-51 CAQDVLPEAPSKPRM
+51 AQDVLPEAPSKPRM
-66 PAPLDSKDDSE
+66 PAPLDTKDDAE

-94 SGEDPKSLAD
+94 LGEDPKSLAD

-136 LINDDGYIL
+136 LINEDGYIL

-373 RVNVEVLRDGQKVNL
+373 RVNVEVLRDGKKMNL

>member
-1 MWRLRGMQMLEPTSE
+1 MGSTAFRGIGMLRLAKPFV
-16 TSYKKRSIRIR
+16 
-27 SDLLLGCFGWGL
+27 LLCTGL
-39 IGWLALLGSLDL
+39 IGLGLVGLGPLGASLQVH
-51 CAQDVLPEAPSKPRM
+51 AQDVLPEAPAKPRM
-66 PAPLDSKDDSE
+66 SAPVDRTVDGE
-77 PKGIT
+77 TKGAT
-82 YVSLDPGLKSLF
+82 YVSLDPSLNRLF
-94 SGEDPKSLAD
+94 SGEDPKSLTD
-104 LKALQDQQ
+104 LKALQTQQ
-112 SKVAAKINQVTV
+112 SKVAAKIHQVTV

-136 LINDDGYIL
+136 LINEDGYIL

-185 ILKNRDQNNQPWPHA
+185 ILKTRDENNQPWPHA
-200 ALPAVGERVKSGQW
+200 ALPAVGERVKTGQW
-214 CIAGGHPGGWMSD
+214 CIAGGHPGGWVSD

-238 RVTDS
+238 AVTDS
-243 TIVSD
+243 TVVSD

-277 VDDNMHVPMNVYMDS
+277 VDDNMHVPMNVYMES

-321 TKNECVIGTVAPRG
+321 TKSECIIGTVAPRG
-335 PAAKAGIA
+335 PAAKAGIV

-351 NGTEINS
+351 HNAEITN

-373 RVNVEVLRDGQKVNL
+373 RVNVEVLRDGKKVNL

>member
-1 MWRLRGMQMLEPTSE
+1 MGSTAFRGIGMLRLAKPFVLLCTG
-16 TSYKKRSIRIR
+16 
-27 SDLLLGCFGWGL
+27 LLGLGL
-39 IGWLALLGSLDL
+39 VGLGPLGASVQVH
-51 CAQDVLPEAPSKPRM
+51 AQDVLPEAPAKPRM
-66 PAPLDSKDDSE
+66 SAPVDRTVDGE
-77 PKGIT
+77 TKGAT
-82 YVSLDPGLKSLF
+82 YVSLDPSLNRLF
-94 SGEDPKSLAD
+94 SGEDPKSLTD
-104 LKALQDQQ
+104 LKALQTQQ
-112 SKVAAKINQVTV
+112 SKVAAKIHQVTV

-136 LINDDGYIL
+136 LINEDGYIL

-185 ILKNRDQNNQPWPHA
+185 ILKTRDENNQPWPHA
-200 ALPAVGERVKSGQW
+200 ALPAVGERVKTGQW
-214 CIAGGHPGGWMSD
+214 CIAGGHPGGWVSD

-238 RVTDS
+238 AVTDS
-243 TIVSD
+243 TVVSD

-277 VDDNMHVPMNVYMDS
+277 VDDNMHVPMNVYMES

-321 TKNECVIGTVAPRG
+321 TKSECIIGTVAPRG
-335 PAAKAGIA
+335 PAAKAGIV

-351 NGTEINS
+351 HNAEITN

-373 RVNVEVLRDGQKVNL
+373 RVNVEVLRDGKKVNL

>member
-1 MWRLRGMQMLEPTSE
+1 MLEPTSE
-16 TSYKKRSIRIR
+16 TSCKKRSVRIR
-27 SDLLLGCFGWGL
+27 SDLRLGFFGWGF
-39 IGWLALLGSLDL
+39 IGWLALLGCLDVS
-51 CAQDVLPEAPSKPRM
+51 AQDVLPEAPSKPRM
-66 PAPLDSKDDSE
+66 PAPLDTKDDAE

-94 SGEDPKSLAD
+94 LGEDPKSLAD

-136 LINDDGYIL
+136 LINEDGYIL

-373 RVNVEVLRDGQKVNL
+373 RVNIEVLRDGKKVNL

>member
-1 MWRLRGMQMLEPTSE
+1 MLEPTSE
-16 TSYKKRSIRIR
+16 SCTSKLSNRRS
-27 SDLLLGCFGWGL
+27 SVALVWLLFYLLGFQVL
-39 IGWLALLGSLDL
+39 
-51 CAQDVLPEAPSKPRM
+51 AQDVLPEAPAKPRV
-66 PAPLDSKDDSE
+66 PPPSQATSQSE
-77 PKGIT
+77 PQGAT
-82 YVSLDPGLKSLF
+82 YVSLDPTLDRLF
-94 SGEDPKSLAD
+94 MGEDPKNLAD
-104 LKALQDQQ
+104 LKALQSQQ

-136 LINDDGYIL
+136 LINEDGYIL

-157 MWVVLHDGRR
+157 MWVVLSDGRR

-185 ILKNRDQNNQPWPHA
+185 ILKNRDPNGNPWPYA
-200 ALPAVGERVKSGQW
+200 ALPAVGERVKTGQW

-292 WDRLANSEAWGVLP
+292 WDRLANSEALGVLP

-335 PAAKAGIA
+335 PAAKAGIM
-343 PGDRIVRF
+343 PGDRIVKL
-351 NGTEINS
+351 NNAEITS

-363 EEVDAMVPGE
+363 EEVDSLVPGE
-373 RVNVEVLRDGQKVNL
+373 RVNVEVLRDGQKLSL
-388 KLIIGVSDEP
+388 KLIVGVSDEP

>member
-1 MWRLRGMQMLEPTSE
+1 MGSTAFRGIGMLRLAKRIVLLCSGLVVLE
-16 TSYKKRSIRIR
+16 
-27 SDLLLGCFGWGL
+27 LLG
-39 IGWLALLGSLDL
+39 ASLQVH
-51 CAQDVLPEAPSKPRM
+51 AQDVLPEAPAKPRM
-66 PAPLDSKDDSE
+66 SAPVDRNTDGE
-77 PKGIT
+77 TKGAT
-82 YVSLDPGLKSLF
+82 YVSLDPSLNRLF
-94 SGEDPKSLAD
+94 SGEDPKSLTD
-104 LKALQDQQ
+104 LKALQTQQ

-136 LINDDGYIL
+136 LINEEGYIL

-185 ILKNRDQNNQPWPHA
+185 ILKTRDENNQPWPHA
-200 ALPAVGERVKSGQW
+200 ALPAVGERVKTGQW
-214 CIAGGHPGGWMSD
+214 CIAGGHPGGWVSD
-227 RPAVIRVGRIL
+227 RPAVIRIGRIL
-238 RVTDS
+238 AVTDS
-243 TIVSD
+243 TVVSD

-277 VDDNMHVPMNVYMDS
+277 VDDNMHVPMNVYMES

-321 TKNECVIGTVAPRG
+321 TKSECIIGTVAPRG
-335 PAAKAGIA
+335 PAAKAGIV

-351 NGTEINS
+351 HNADITN

-373 RVNVEVLRDGQKVNL
+373 RVNVEVLRDGKKVNL

>member
-1 MWRLRGMQMLEPTSE
+1 MLRLAKPFV
-16 TSYKKRSIRIR
+16 
-27 SDLLLGCFGWGL
+27 LLCTGLVGLGLVG
-39 IGWLALLGSLDL
+39 ASVQVH
-51 CAQDVLPEAPSKPRM
+51 AQDVLPEASAKPRM
-66 PAPLDSKDDSE
+66 SAPVDRTVDGE
-77 PKGIT
+77 TKGAT
-82 YVSLDPGLKSLF
+82 YVSLDPSLNRLF
-94 SGEDPKSLAD
+94 SGEDPKSLTD
-104 LKALQDQQ
+104 LKALQTQQ
-112 SKVAAKINQVTV
+112 SKVAAKIHQVTV

-136 LINDDGYIL
+136 LINEDGYIL

-185 ILKNRDQNNQPWPHA
+185 ILKTRDENNQPWPHA
-200 ALPAVGERVKSGQW
+200 ALPAVGERVKTGQW
-214 CIAGGHPGGWMSD
+214 CIAGGHPGGWVSD

-238 RVTDS
+238 AVTDS
-243 TIVSD
+243 TVVSD

-277 VDDNMHVPMNVYMDS
+277 VDDNMHVPMNVYMES

-321 TKNECVIGTVAPRG
+321 TKSECIIGTVAPRG
-335 PAAKAGIA
+335 PAAKAGIV

-351 NGTEINS
+351 HNAEITN

-373 RVNVEVLRDGQKVNL
+373 RVNVEVLRDGKKVNL

>member
-1 MWRLRGMQMLEPTSE
+1 MGSTAFRGIGMLRLAKPFVLLCTG
-16 TSYKKRSIRIR
+16 
-27 SDLLLGCFGWGL
+27 LLGLGL
-39 IGWLALLGSLDL
+39 VGLGPLGAGL
-51 CAQDVLPEAPSKPRM
+51 QVHAQDVLPEVPAKPRM
-66 PAPLDSKDDSE
+66 SAPVDRTVDGE
-77 PKGIT
+77 TKGAT
-82 YVSLDPGLKSLF
+82 YVSLDPSLNRLF
-94 SGEDPKSLAD
+94 SGEDPKSLTD
-104 LKALQDQQ
+104 LKALQTQQ
-112 SKVAAKINQVTV
+112 SKVAAKIHQVTV

-136 LINDDGYIL
+136 LINEDGYIL

-185 ILKNRDQNNQPWPHA
+185 ILKTRDENNQPWPHA
-200 ALPAVGERVKSGQW
+200 ALPAVGERVKTGQW
-214 CIAGGHPGGWMSD
+214 CIAGGHPGGWVSD

-238 RVTDS
+238 AVTDS
-243 TIVSD
+243 TVVSD

-277 VDDNMHVPMNVYMDS
+277 VDDNMHVPMNVYMES

-321 TKNECVIGTVAPRG
+321 TKSECIIGTVAPRG
-335 PAAKAGIA
+335 PAAKAGIV

-351 NGTEINS
+351 HNAEITN

-373 RVNVEVLRDGQKVNL
+373 RVNVEVLRDGKKVNL